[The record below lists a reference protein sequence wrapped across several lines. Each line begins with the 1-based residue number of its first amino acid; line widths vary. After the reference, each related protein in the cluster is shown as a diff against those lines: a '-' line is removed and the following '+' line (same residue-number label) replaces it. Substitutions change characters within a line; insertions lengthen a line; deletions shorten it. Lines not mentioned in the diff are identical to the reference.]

1 MALARAES
9 SRGTRA
15 CRHPHNGWVN
25 DPAELFART
34 RAFTRA
40 MDDALAS
47 RAIPHPLGTVIVND
61 DYPASYSMNFLRI
74 EGRQERLTVEEVEA
88 AVTGAMDLIERAH
101 LQAVLEDG
109 TAGARLAR
117 PLRARGCEAT
127 ELVTMAWLAEPRRD
141 PAVGAAVVPWE
152 VLRPAVLA
160 HWRSDPSV
168 GDDEVAR
175 QLTDRRAALA
185 RGTHLRHLAAP
196 APPAVPGA
204 FADLYSDRR
213 IAQVESVNTLEA
225 HRNQGLASAMVL
237 HGARLARDEG
247 HDLVFLVADVEDWP
261 RHLYE
266 RLGFEEI
273 GRWWELSKDR

>member
-1 MALARAES
+1 
-9 SRGTRA
+9 
-15 CRHPHNGWVN
+15 VN
-25 DPAELFART
+25 DQSELFART

-74 EGRQERLTVEEVEA
+74 EGPQPGLTVEAVEA
-88 AVTGAMDLIERAH
+88 AVTAAMDLIGRTH
-101 LQAVLEDG
+101 LQAVVEDG
-109 TAGARLAR
+109 DAGAGLAV
-117 PLRARGCEAT
+117 PLRERGWEAT

-141 PAVGAAVVPWE
+141 PPVRAAVVPWE

-160 HWRSDPSV
+160 HWRGDPSV
-168 GDDEVAR
+168 GDEEVAR

-196 APPAVPGA
+196 APPEVAGA
-204 FADLYSDRR
+204 FADLYSDGRT
-213 IAQVESVNTLEA
+213 AQVESVNTLEA

-237 HGARLARDEG
+237 HAARLARDEG

>member
-1 MALARAES
+1 MGR
-9 SRGTRA
+9 
-15 CRHPHNGWVN
+15 VN
-25 DPAELFART
+25 DQSELFERT

-74 EGRQERLTVEEVEA
+74 EGRQGGLAVDEVEA
-88 AVTGAMDLIERAH
+88 AVTAAMDLIGRTH

-109 TAGARLAR
+109 EAGARLAG
-117 PLRARGCEAT
+117 PLRERGWEAT
-127 ELVTMAWLAEPRRD
+127 ELVTMAWLAEPQRD
-141 PAVGAAVVPWE
+141 PPVDAAVVPWE
-152 VLRPAVLA
+152 MLRPAVLA
-160 HWRSDPSV
+160 HWRGDPSV

-175 QLTDRRAALA
+175 QLTDRRSALA

-196 APPAVPGA
+196 APPEVAGA
-204 FADLYSDRR
+204 FADLYSDGRT
-213 IAQVESVNTLEA
+213 AQVESVNTLEG

-237 HGARLARDEG
+237 HAARLARDEG
-247 HDLVFLVADVEDWP
+247 HDVVFLVADVEDWP

>member
-1 MALARAES
+1 
-9 SRGTRA
+9 
-15 CRHPHNGWVN
+15 VN
-25 DPAELFART
+25 DPSELFARS

-47 RAIPHPLGTVIVND
+47 RALPHPLGTVIAND
-61 DYPASYSMNFLRI
+61 DYPASYSMNFLRV
-74 EGRQERLTVEEVEA
+74 EGGQDELSVDELEA
-88 AVTGAMDLIERAH
+88 AVIGAMDRIGRTH
-101 LQAVLEDG
+101 LQAVIEDG
-109 TAGARLAR
+109 DAGARLAG
-117 PLRARGCEAT
+117 PLRERGWEAT

-141 PAVGAAVVPWE
+141 PPVDAAVVPWE
-152 VLRPAVLA
+152 LLRPAVLA
-160 HWRSDPSV
+160 HWRSDASV

-196 APPAVPGA
+196 APPDVARA
-204 FADLYSDRR
+204 FADLYSDGRT
-213 IAQVESVNTLEA
+213 AQVESVNTLEA

-237 HGARLARDEG
+237 HAARLAREEG